1 MADVLLMEIIASH
14 QLTDNRRIREQ
25 VAGGKGQEAE
35 NREQVAARRPIMG
48 TGTAEMVSVISV
60 TGRHPEADRKL
71 ITETGIAEMVS
82 EISAADRMP
91 VAARRLITVTG
102 ISGMD
107 SVILVAERMQIT
119 GVRMAEEEDQRVT
132 EDTGGI
138 E

>member
-35 NREQVAARRPIMG
+35 NREQVAARRPIME
-48 TGTAEMVSVISV
+48 TGTAQMVSVISV
-60 TGRHPEADRKL
+60 TGRNPEADRKL

-82 EISAADRMP
+82 VISAAGRMP
-91 VAARRLITVTG
+91 VAARKLITVTG

-107 SVILVAERMQIT
+107 SVILVADRMQIT
-119 GVRMAEEEDQRVT
+119 GVRMAEGEDHKVT